1 MEFDLT
7 AFNEA
12 FPWFFRVVSFA
23 FGAIVG
29 SFLNVCI
36 YRIPKD
42 ESIVHPGSHCACGK
56 PIAWF
61 DNIPIL
67 SWLILRGRARCC
79 GRAYG
84 IRYPAIELLTA
95 LLFLGAWVTFTPA
108 KACVIMLFFSMLVC
122 ATFIDIDHMI
132 IPDRF
137 SIGGA
142 VIGILLSMF
151 VPSLHGQ
158 HSEFFML
165 ASLKSA
171 TIGLK
176 GVLVG
181 SAIVLWI
188 GLLAEVALKKEAMGF
203 GDVKLMGAIGAFCGW
218 KGAVFSI
225 FGGAILGV
233 VGFIVWAIVSRVRGT
248 PEAAKVAPEPGD
260 AEEDEDGEVEE
271 SRDGPAMGVPIPFGP
286 MLAAGAV
293 IYLLWASPFV
303 ESYYADN
310 IGRLLSMQ

>member
-1 MEFDLT
+1 MGFEFS

-12 FPWFFRVVSFA
+12 FPWFFRAVALA

-36 YRIPKD
+36 YRIPKG
-42 ESIVHPGSHCACGK
+42 ESIVHPGSHCGCGK

-79 GRAYG
+79 GRAFSL
-84 IRYPAIELLTA
+84 RYPVIELLTA
-95 LLFLGAWVTFTPA
+95 LLFLGAWLTFDPA
-108 KACVIMLFFSMLVC
+108 KASVVMFFLAMLICGS
-122 ATFIDIDHMI
+122 FIDIDHMI

-142 VIGILLSMF
+142 VAGIVLAAI
-151 VPSLHGQ
+151 VPSLHGET
-158 HSEFFML
+158 SEFFML
-165 ASLKSA
+165 ASLKSTSTA
-171 TIGLK
+171 LIGL
-176 GVLVG
+176 LVG
-181 SAIVLWI
+181 SGVVLWI
-188 GLLAEVALKKEAMGF
+188 ALLAEVVLKKEAMGF

-225 FGGAILGV
+225 FGGAIIGIAA
-233 VGFIVWAIVSRVRGT
+233 FAVWMLVSRIRGKKQ
-248 PEAAKVAPEPGD
+248 EATSESSDGEEPGF
-260 AEEDEDGEVEE
+260 
-271 SRDGPAMGVPIPFGP
+271 GVPIPFGP

-293 IYLLWASPFV
+293 IYLLWAGPGVDAYFSSV
-303 ESYYADN
+303 TS
-310 IGRLLSMQ
+310 LLAME

>member
-36 YRIPKD
+36 HRIPKG
-42 ESIVHPGSHCACGK
+42 ESIIHPGSHCACGK
-56 PIAWF
+56 PVAWF

-84 IRYPAIELLTA
+84 VRYPAIELLTA
-95 LLFLGAWVTFTPA
+95 LLFLGAWMTFTPG
-108 KACVIMLFFSMLVC
+108 KACVMMLFLSTLVC

-142 VIGILLSMF
+142 IAGVVLSAL

-158 HSEFFML
+158 QSDFFML
-165 ASLKSA
+165 ASLKSV

-176 GVLVG
+176 GLLVG
-181 SAIVLWI
+181 GAIVLWI
-188 GLLAEVALKKEAMGF
+188 GLLAEVLLKKEAMGF

-225 FGGAILGV
+225 FGGAVLGV
-233 VGFIVWAIVSRVRGT
+233 VGFVIWMIVSRARGRPAEPKAE
-248 PEAAKVAPEPGD
+248 PESGAKADDNEADSSDAPGL
-260 AEEDEDGEVEE
+260 
-271 SRDGPAMGVPIPFGP
+271 GVPIPFGP
-286 MLAAGAV
+286 MLAAAAV
-293 IYLLWASPFV
+293 IYVLWASPWV
-303 ESYYADN
+303 ETYYREH
-310 IGRLLSMQ
+310 IGFLLSMQ

>member
-42 ESIVHPGSHCACGK
+42 ESIVHPGSHCACGR

-61 DNIPIL
+61 DNIPIF
-67 SWLILRGRARCC
+67 SWMILRGRARCC

-95 LLFLGAWVTFTPA
+95 LLFLGAWLTFDPA
-108 KACVIMLFFSMLVC
+108 KACVVMLFFSMLIC

-142 VIGILLSMF
+142 IIGVLLSML
-151 VPSLHGQ
+151 VPALHGQ
-158 HSEFFML
+158 QSEYFML
-165 ASLKSA
+165 ASVKSA

-176 GVLVG
+176 GALIG
-181 SAIVLWI
+181 SALVLWI
-188 GLLAEVALKKEAMGF
+188 GLLAEVVLKKEAMGF

-233 VGFIVWAIVSRVRGT
+233 IGVVIWTIVSRIRGT
-248 PEAAKVAPEPGD
+248 PAESKADDAKGTASGESGD
-260 AEEDEDGEVEE
+260 E
-271 SRDGPAMGVPIPFGP
+271 SNDGPALGVPIPFGP

-293 IYLLWASPFV
+293 IYLLWASPLV
-303 ESYYADN
+303 ESYYAEN
-310 IGRLLSMQ
+310 IGRLLSME